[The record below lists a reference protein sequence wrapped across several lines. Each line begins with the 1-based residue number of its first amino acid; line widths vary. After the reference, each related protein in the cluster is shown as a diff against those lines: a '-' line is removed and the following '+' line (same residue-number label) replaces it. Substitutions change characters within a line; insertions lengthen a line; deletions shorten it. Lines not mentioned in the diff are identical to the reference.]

1 MKIKEFK
8 SKNIEKKLVRNPN
21 SNKGDYGHV
30 LVIAGNLGFGG
41 AALLSSKA
49 VLASGAG
56 LATLA
61 TRKDHLSAA
70 LAYCPEVMS
79 KTVESISDLENHL
92 PNKTV
97 ICIGPGL
104 GRNYWADQMLYKTT
118 NFAAKEN
125 LPILID
131 ADGLN
136 ILSENRLKIKLTK
149 KLILTPHPGEAARL
163 LKTKVSTIQKNRSL
177 ALAKLCDK
185 YNATVI
191 LKGHE
196 TLIGNKRTSFV
207 CKKGNAGMAVGGM
220 GDVLSGLVS
229 GLIAQGLSS
238 IDAACLGVD
247 MHASAADSF
256 VEKHD
261 MKSLMPSD
269 LFNFIKMKN
278 E

>member
-70 LAYCPEVMS
+70 LAYCPEVMT
-79 KTVESISDLENHL
+79 KNVESISDLENHL
-92 PNKTV
+92 SNKTV

-136 ILSENRLKIKLTK
+136 ILSENRLKIKLPK

-163 LKTKVSTIQKNRSL
+163 LKTKVSTIQKNRSQ

-196 TLIGNKRTSFV
+196 TLIGNKRT
-207 CKKGNAGMAVGGM
+207 
-220 GDVLSGLVS
+220 
-229 GLIAQGLSS
+229 
-238 IDAACLGVD
+238 
-247 MHASAADSF
+247 
-256 VEKHD
+256 
-261 MKSLMPSD
+261 
-269 LFNFIKMKN
+269 
-278 E
+278 

>member
-8 SKNIEKKLVRNPN
+8 SKNIEKKLLRNPN

-49 VLASGAG
+49 VVASGTG
-56 LATLA
+56 LTTLA

-70 LAYCPEVMS
+70 LSYCPEVMT

-104 GRNYWADQMLYKTT
+104 GKNYWADQMLYKSI

-136 ILSENRLKIKLTK
+136 ILSENRLKIKLPK
-149 KLILTPHPGEAARL
+149 KLILRL
-163 LKTKVSTIQKNRSL
+163 IQERQHV
-177 ALAKLCDK
+177 
-185 YNATVI
+185 Y
-191 LKGHE
+191 
-196 TLIGNKRTSFV
+196 
-207 CKKGNAGMAVGGM
+207 
-220 GDVLSGLVS
+220 
-229 GLIAQGLSS
+229 
-238 IDAACLGVD
+238 
-247 MHASAADSF
+247 
-256 VEKHD
+256 
-261 MKSLMPSD
+261 
-269 LFNFIKMKN
+269 
-278 E
+278 

>member
-131 ADGLN
+131 LCIINTSTASSMVLTSNTVAAGLGF
-136 ILSENRLKIKLTK
+136 E
-149 KLILTPHPGEAARL
+149 
-163 LKTKVSTIQKNRSL
+163 
-177 ALAKLCDK
+177 
-185 YNATVI
+185 
-191 LKGHE
+191 
-196 TLIGNKRTSFV
+196 
-207 CKKGNAGMAVGGM
+207 GGKE
-220 GDVLSGLVS
+220 GS
-229 GLIAQGLSS
+229 
-238 IDAACLGVD
+238 
-247 MHASAADSF
+247 AS
-256 VEKHD
+256 
-261 MKSLMPSD
+261 
-269 LFNFIKMKN
+269 
-278 E
+278 

>member
-1 MKIKEFK
+1 MPNLDNIFNKFLYKLKIKEFK
-8 SKNIEKKLVRNPN
+8 SKNIEKKIDRNPN

-118 NFAAKEN
+118 NFVSAIEN
-125 LPILID
+125 QQ
-131 ADGLN
+131 GF
-136 ILSENRLKIKLTK
+136 KI
-149 KLILTPHPGEAARL
+149 
-163 LKTKVSTIQKNRSL
+163 
-177 ALAKLCDK
+177 
-185 YNATVI
+185 
-191 LKGHE
+191 
-196 TLIGNKRTSFV
+196 
-207 CKKGNAGMAVGGM
+207 
-220 GDVLSGLVS
+220 
-229 GLIAQGLSS
+229 
-238 IDAACLGVD
+238 ACLEEI
-247 MHASAADSF
+247 ALNN
-256 VEKHD
+256 KW
-261 MKSLMPSD
+261 
-269 LFNFIKMKN
+269 IKKRDVTN
-278 E
+278 AIKFYGNCEYSKYLKKIIS

>member
-97 ICIGPGL
+97 ICIGPG
-104 GRNYWADQMLYKTT
+104 DT
-118 NFAAKEN
+118 F
-125 LPILID
+125 
-131 ADGLN
+131 
-136 ILSENRLKIKLTK
+136 
-149 KLILTPHPGEAARL
+149 H
-163 LKTKVSTIQKNRSL
+163 
-177 ALAKLCDK
+177 
-185 YNATVI
+185 
-191 LKGHE
+191 
-196 TLIGNKRTSFV
+196 SF
-207 CKKGNAGMAVGGM
+207 
-220 GDVLSGLVS
+220 
-229 GLIAQGLSS
+229 
-238 IDAACLGVD
+238 
-247 MHASAADSF
+247 
-256 VEKHD
+256 
-261 MKSLMPSD
+261 
-269 LFNFIKMKN
+269 
-278 E
+278 

>member
-118 NFAAKEN
+118 NFAAKE
-125 LPILID
+125 LSLIH
-131 ADGLN
+131 
-136 ILSENRLKIKLTK
+136 I
-149 KLILTPHPGEAARL
+149 
-163 LKTKVSTIQKNRSL
+163 
-177 ALAKLCDK
+177 
-185 YNATVI
+185 
-191 LKGHE
+191 
-196 TLIGNKRTSFV
+196 
-207 CKKGNAGMAVGGM
+207 
-220 GDVLSGLVS
+220 
-229 GLIAQGLSS
+229 
-238 IDAACLGVD
+238 
-247 MHASAADSF
+247 
-256 VEKHD
+256 
-261 MKSLMPSD
+261 
-269 LFNFIKMKN
+269 
-278 E
+278 

>member
-8 SKNIEKKLVRNPN
+8 SKNIEKKLDRNPN

-49 VLASGAG
+49 VPCKLCRFSDLGN
-56 LATLA
+56 
-61 TRKDHLSAA
+61 RKDHLSAA
-70 LAYCPEVMS
+70 LAYCPEVMT

-104 GRNYWADQMLYKTT
+104 GKNYWADQMLYKTI

-136 ILSENRLKIKLTK
+136 IS
-149 KLILTPHPGEAARL
+149 
-163 LKTKVSTIQKNRSL
+163 LKT
-177 ALAKLCDK
+177 D
-185 YNATVI
+185 
-191 LKGHE
+191 
-196 TLIGNKRTSFV
+196 
-207 CKKGNAGMAVGGM
+207 
-220 GDVLSGLVS
+220 
-229 GLIAQGLSS
+229 
-238 IDAACLGVD
+238 
-247 MHASAADSF
+247 
-256 VEKHD
+256 
-261 MKSLMPSD
+261 
-269 LFNFIKMKN
+269 
-278 E
+278 